1 MTGPSYVG
9 SVRSTPR
16 SRHLGPFFRTRSWW
30 GVVLLALGAALAW
43 WMPWNFIPYG
53 AKASPMVGVNPS
65 HLAVVEQGV
74 NAYWNSSWRDQGL
87 TLTSLRVVQGSIY
100 GLEGRY
106 RVLAVSAKDGRVT
119 WRRTLSQPI
128 SAPLII
134 AEGRILL
141 LTKRGGYS
149 TLLALSAASGKPLWH
164 SRMEADSKVAY
175 TQGQIWVVGGG
186 KLVDRSPK
194 TGRQV
199 SSRSISGLTHP
210 SSLLAVGHSLYI
222 SDSSHGQ
229 VAEYRLDLTTH
240 RPVWRASLNPG
251 SRVGVSTFSGSTLD
265 LPVLAERAGTL
276 GVVALSLK
284 TGRMRWQ
291 LTLGVLPA
299 PPSKSA
305 GAGMLVSADGT
316 LYLASALTHTIYA
329 VASESGRLLWQNELG
344 QEPLM
349 TTPVVVANQVVV
361 GDQTGV
367 LWDIDQKSGQVE
379 HRVKLTGSFF
389 PEVPF
394 LVGRTLY
401 VSTSGSGGELA
412 GVRFGR
418 VVPSLAGG
426 YQIGDRH

>member
-1 MTGPSYVG
+1 MTGPSYV
-9 SVRSTPR
+9 SSARSTPR
-16 SRHLGPFFRTRSWW
+16 SRHFGSFFRTRSWW
-30 GVVLLALGAALAW
+30 GVVLLALASAVAW

-74 NAYWNSSWRDQGL
+74 NAYWNSYWRDKGL

-100 GLEGRY
+100 GIEGGH
-106 RVLAVSAKDGRVT
+106 RVLAVSAKDGRVA

-134 AEGRILL
+134 AAGRILVV
-141 LTKRGGYS
+141 TKRGGSS

-164 SRMEADSKVAY
+164 RRMKAESKVAY

-186 KLVDRSPK
+186 KLVDRSPT
-194 TGRQV
+194 TGRPV
-199 SSRSISGLTHP
+199 SSRSISGLARP
-210 SSLLAVGHSLYI
+210 SSLLAVGPSLYI
-222 SDSSHGQ
+222 SDRSHGQ

-240 RPVWRASLNPG
+240 RPVWRTSLG
-251 SRVGVSTFSGSTLD
+251 LGFRVGVATLSGSTLD
-265 LPVLAERAGTL
+265 LPILAERAGTL
-276 GVVALSLK
+276 AIVALSLK
-284 TGRMRWQ
+284 TGHMRWQ

-316 LYLASALTHTIYA
+316 LYLASALTHAIYA
-329 VASESGRLLWQNELG
+329 VAPGPGRLLWQNELG

-401 VSTSGSGGELA
+401 VSTSGRGAELA